1 MKKQPHYLFIFLACL
16 AMLGAA
22 LFFQLVIGLEPCPL
36 CIFQRIALISIGLIA
51 LFAFLHNPRGFGDRV
66 YSLLLIIAGL
76 GSVGIATRHVWL
88 LSLPKDEAASC
99 GPGLEIWLD
108 RFIVLLPQGTVTETL
123 FRSGAEC
130 SDVNWSL
137 WGFSLPQLTFPLF
150 VIFFL
155 YFIWM
160 FFKQNI
166 RDRYSR

>member
-1 MKKQPHYLFIFLACL
+1 MKKQPHYLFIFLACI

-36 CIFQRIALISIGLIA
+36 CIFQRLALISIGLIA
-51 LFAFLHNPRGFGDRV
+51 LLAFLHNPRGFGDRV

-108 RFIVLLPQGTVTETL
+108 RFITLLPQGTVTETL

-130 SDVNWSL
+130 TDVNWSL

-150 VIFFL
+150 IIFFL

>member
-108 RFIVLLPQGTVTETL
+108 RFIALLPQGTVTETL